1 MCTSK
6 KVEVVLMDDE
16 DVPTCFKILSD
27 SFGHDAPFV
36 EVYFPNHNTPAGQ
49 VQGSN
54 RLLAWKRKA
63 PESKFLKA
71 LTSIESEGVSEERI
85 IGFGIWTH
93 MRDIPPQKIEQVE
106 NSEEV
111 WPNMTERRFM
121 AGLWEEYVKPRTQAV
136 KDAQGKGVYVLEL
149 LAVHPDYQRI
159 GAGAALVDWG
169 IHASDQCQV
178 KAVVESTPAGRRVYE
193 KCGMRAEIE
202 KMEFDIGEEF
212 STRTK
217 PTLIFMTRKPV

>member
-1 MCTSK
+1 MSTSK
-6 KVEVVLMDDE
+6 IVDIVLMDDE

-36 EVYFPNHNTPAGQ
+36 DVYFPNHDTLAGQ

-54 RLLAWKRKA
+54 RLVAWKRSA

-71 LTSIESEGVSEERI
+71 VISTERDGASEERI
-85 IGFGIWTH
+85 IGFCIWTY
-93 MRDIPPQKIEQVE
+93 MQDIPPQKIEQAE
-106 NSEEV
+106 NVEEV
-111 WPNMTERRFM
+111 WPDMTERQFM

-136 KDAQGKGVYVLEL
+136 KDAQGKGIYVLEL
-149 LAVHPDYQRI
+149 LAVHPDYQRM
-159 GAGAALVDWG
+159 GAGTALVEWG

-193 KCGMRAEIE
+193 RCGMRAEIE
-202 KMEFDIGEEF
+202 KMNFDVGEEF
-212 STRTK
+212 SNRVK
-217 PTLIFMTRKPV
+217 PRLIFMTREPV